1 MIDPKDF
8 ELAICDRAR
17 HYRVA
22 ADIHEEDF
30 IFQFLI
36 TNQSFLKR
44 EDAVNYYFMDAENS
58 CNKLLGLVAT
68 FLEPSVPAS
77 DISILEF
84 ASGYGCV
91 SRHLVKQRGYR
102 VTPCDIHPAAVAFID
117 DKIGLKGLVS
127 SHQPEDFKPK
137 ETYDVTFAL
146 SFFSHMPDIT
156 WGRWLRALFDTVKPG
171 GLFIFTTQG
180 RRSGALY
187 FGDPELNDNG
197 YWFRSESEQ
206 KDLNVAEYGQTLV
219 TPGYAFQKLSTLS
232 DARPCFYQ
240 HAYWWEHQDTY
251 VIRRAK
257 L

>member
-1 MIDPKDF
+1 MVDPKDF
-8 ELAICDRAR
+8 EPAIFDRAR
-17 HYRVA
+17 HYGVA

-58 CNKLLGLVAT
+58 CKKLLGLIST
-68 FLEPSVPAS
+68 FLEPPVPAS

-102 VTPCDIHPAAVAFID
+102 VTPCDIHPAAITFID

-137 ETYDVTFAL
+137 DTYDVTFAL

-156 WGRWLRALFDTVKPG
+156 WGRWLRALFNTVKPG

-180 RRSGALY
+180 RMSARF

-197 YWFRSESEQ
+197 YWFRPESEQ
-206 KDLNVAEYGQTLV
+206 KDLDVAEYGQTLV
-219 TPGYAFQKLSTLS
+219 TPGYAFRKLSSLS
-232 DARPCFYQ
+232 DAQPCFYQ
-240 HAYWWEHQDTY
+240 QAHWWEHQDTY

-257 L
+257 S